1 MVATGDSNY
10 IWANMNPTESAIQEF
25 KDISQDDRRSMEQ
38 FEEQFNGHVITYPNK
53 PLLRL
58 DESVIHRVAPEPEF
72 GIRTFVKVTGSRHQL
87 RNQATP
93 TTSCLTHLWDE
104 IPDKWSAT

>member
-1 MVATGDSNY
+1 
-10 IWANMNPTESAIQEF
+10 MNPTEFAIQEF

-53 PLLRL
+53 TLLRL

-72 GIRTFVKVTGSRHQL
+72 GIRTFVKVTVSASVEESGNSH
-87 RNQATP
+87 NFMFDY
-93 TTSCLTHLWDE
+93 LWDE